1 MKSILSYLPIFCI
14 VALFATT
21 FLFTACTPTDER
33 VGGFPQEGQIWAD
46 VEDLSYTFDDASGTL
61 VSIAN
66 TYSTT
71 VKTLSIYRRS
81 APNALRFETFRVL
94 LTRFDFDDTTPRI
107 LDNTNVRLDFEPQ
120 PNLIY
125 NGSGGDIQFEVLSI
139 ENDVIRANFSG
150 TLQNSLNSNQQVR
163 VRNGSL
169 HIRIRRE

>member
-1 MKSILSYLPIFCI
+1 MKSISFYFYL
-14 VALFATT
+14 VALFTAI
-21 FLFTACTPTDER
+21 FLFTSCGSNDER

-46 VEDLSYTFDDASGTL
+46 VEDLNYTFDDPSGTL

-66 TYSTT
+66 TYSPT
-71 VKTLSIYRRS
+71 VKTLSIYRRTAS
-81 APNALRFETFRVL
+81 NALRFGTFRVL
-94 LTRFDFDDTTPRI
+94 LTRFDFDTTTPRK

-125 NGSGGDIQFEVLSI
+125 NSTGGDIQFEILSI
-139 ENDVIRANFSG
+139 ENDVIKANFSG
-150 TLQNSLNSNQQVR
+150 TLQNSLNANQQVR